1 MCGEHS
7 KLFFL
12 LRPWATFNLHTG
24 SHPHSPT
31 KTLFLHVSLPSLVA
45 LNFPLINT
53 IWEKRHSFPWPPGF
67 PSIIILFLFPTFSR
81 CFSIIPRLYCLT
93 SHSLSLSLL
102 FFLCSVFNPSQELFS
117 SCQPSETSHGRVTK
131 PPLPG
136 GHFFFEAL
144 SSLGFWDTK
153 LSWVSSCLIG
163 WTFAVSFAYYSS
175 LPPPSH
181 PQFPTSQYLELQAC
195 LWNSSLTL
203 PRWFHGFWNYLHVH
217 DFQIILAALANTLH
231 PRFVSL
237 TAYSSYNHLKII
249 MANNGSFAVPFQIS
263 TSTTLSISVNAIT
276 LTQLLKPQTGHTPF
290 IPLYCSHQYPIS
302 WPAI

>member
-1 MCGEHS
+1 MAHQPQLWRTKLCFAKASYQNHS
-7 KLFFL
+7 ICVSHAVMSNSLRCNLQGSSVYEFSRQEYWSGL
-12 LRPWATFNLHTG
+12 L
-24 SHPHSPT
+24 
-31 KTLFLHVSLPSLVA
+31 
-45 LNFPLINT
+45 
-53 IWEKRHSFPWPPGF
+53 F
-67 PSIIILFLFPTFSR
+67 PSPE
-81 CFSIIPRLYCLT
+81 
-93 SHSLSLSLL
+93 
-102 FFLCSVFNPSQELFS
+102 ELFS